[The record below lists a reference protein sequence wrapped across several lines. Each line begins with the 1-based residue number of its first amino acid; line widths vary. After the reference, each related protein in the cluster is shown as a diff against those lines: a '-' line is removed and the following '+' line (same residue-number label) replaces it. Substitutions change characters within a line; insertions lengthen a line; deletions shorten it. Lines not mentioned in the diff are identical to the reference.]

1 MASLEAVDN
10 IKSEAVDA
18 GRRLVGIAK
27 SGAGLALL
35 PHGREHLK
43 SSSAHRRG
51 DDAREQVA
59 FWSNQSGDFAE
70 VQRIC
75 PFFP

>member
-10 IKSEAVDA
+10 MKSEAVDA

-35 PHGREHLK
+35 PHGRTFK
-43 SSSAHRRG
+43 ASSAHRRG

-59 FWSNQSGDFAE
+59 FWSNQSGDIAE